1 MNYRHAFHAGNPADV
16 MKHAIL
22 ALLLTRLTAKTAPFA
37 VLDTHA
43 GIGRYDLGAD
53 EAVRTGEAALGIQ
66 RLLQA
71 AEAGRLPP
79 AAAEALAPYL
89 NAVRTSGGEPLGP
102 IKGPITSYPGS
113 PCLTRAFLRD
123 DDRLILAEL
132 HPEDA
137 QTLKGVFRGDRQVA
151 VHHMD
156 GWTALK
162 AHLPPKEKRGLVL
175 IDPPFEAADDFDR
188 LVAGLALAHS
198 RWPTGIYALW
208 YPIKDRAVGWR
219 LHQRLEDSG
228 IPKILAAELTW
239 NDDGR
244 VDRLNGSGM
253 ILVNPPWQL
262 DETLGQMLPA
272 LHEALGFTQGIAHVE
287 WVAGERIP

>member
-22 ALLLTRLTAKTAPFA
+22 ALLMTRLTAKPAPFA

-43 GIGRYDLGAD
+43 GIGRYDLTGE
-53 EAVRTGEAALGIQ
+53 EATRTGEAALGIQ

-71 AEAGRLPP
+71 AEAGTLGA

-89 NAVRTSGGEPLGP
+89 DAVRAAAGQPAGP
-102 IKGPITSYPGS
+102 VSSYPGS
-113 PCLTRAFLRD
+113 PCLARTFLREN
-123 DDRLILAEL
+123 DRLILAEL

-175 IDPPFEAADDFDR
+175 IDPPFEATDDFDR

-208 YPIKDRAVGWR
+208 YPIKDRAVSWR
-219 LHQRLEDSG
+219 LHQRLEDNG

-239 NDDGR
+239 NDDAR
-244 VDRLNGSGM
+244 MDRLNGSGM

-262 DETLGQMLPA
+262 DETLRQMLPA

-287 WVAGERIP
+287 WVAGEHIA

>member
-22 ALLLTRLTAKTAPFA
+22 ALLLTRLTAKPTPFA

-43 GIGRYDLGAD
+43 GIGRYDLTSDA
-53 EAVRTGEAALGIQ
+53 ATRTGEAALGIQ
-66 RLLQA
+66 QLLSATA
-71 AEAGRLPP
+71 AGTLTGEGAD
-79 AAAEALAPYL
+79 ALAPYL
-89 NAVRTSGGEPLGP
+89 AAVRTIAGVDPHAAGAP
-102 IKGPITSYPGS
+102 ISLYPGS
-113 PCLTRAFLRD
+113 PVLARAFLRPN
-123 DDRLILAEL
+123 DRLILAEL

-137 QTLKGVFRGDRQVA
+137 QTLKGVFRGDGQVA

-175 IDPPFEAADDFDR
+175 IDPPFEAPDDFDR
-188 LVAGLALAHS
+188 LVAGLALAHG

-208 YPIKDRAVGWR
+208 YPVKDRAVAWR

-253 ILVNPPWQL
+253 IIVNPPWQL
-262 DETLGQMLPA
+262 DQSLRQMLLA
-272 LHEALGFTQGIAHVE
+272 LHQGLGFTQGIAHVE
-287 WVAGERIP
+287 WVAGEITP

>member
-22 ALLLTRLTAKTAPFA
+22 ALLMTRLTAKTTPFA

-43 GIGRYDLGAD
+43 GIGRYDLTGD
-53 EAVRTGEAALGIQ
+53 EATRTSEAALGIQ
-66 RLLQA
+66 RLLQV
-71 AEAGRLPP
+71 AEAGALSAP
-79 AAAEALAPYL
+79 AAEALAPYL
-89 NAVRTSGGEPLGP
+89 DAVRIAAGRAPGQPLGA
-102 IKGPITSYPGS
+102 ITNYPGS
-113 PCLTRAFLRD
+113 PCLARTFLREN
-123 DDRLILAEL
+123 DRLILAEL

-137 QTLKGVFRGDRQVA
+137 RTLKGVFRGDRQVA

-188 LVAGLALAHS
+188 LVAGLALAHG

-208 YPIKDRAVGWR
+208 YPIKDRATGWR

-228 IPKILAAELTW
+228 IPRILAAELTW
-239 NDDGR
+239 NDDAR

-262 DETLGQMLPA
+262 DETLRQMLPS
-272 LHEALGFTQGIAHVE
+272 LHEALGFAQGIAHVE
-287 WVAGERIP
+287 WVAGESTA

>member
-22 ALLLTRLTAKTAPFA
+22 ALLMTRLTAKASPFA

-43 GIGRYDLGAD
+43 GIGRYDLTGD
-53 EAVRTGEAALGIQ
+53 EATRTGEAAQGIQ
-66 RLLQA
+66 RLLRA
-71 AEAGRLPP
+71 AEAGDLDATT
-79 AAAEALAPYL
+79 AATLAPYL
-89 NAVRTSGGEPLGP
+89 DAVRAAAGA
-102 IKGPITSYPGS
+102 GPITTYPGS
-113 PCLTRAFLRD
+113 PCLARAFLRPG
-123 DDRLILAEL
+123 DRLVLAEL

-137 QTLKGVFRGDRQVA
+137 RTLKEVFRGDRQVA

-188 LVAGLALAHS
+188 LVAGLALAHG

-208 YPIKDRAVGWR
+208 YPIKDRAVSWR

-262 DETLGQMLPA
+262 DETLQQMLPA
-272 LHEALGFTQGIAHVE
+272 LHQALGFTQGIAHVE
-287 WVAGERIP
+287 WVAGESTA